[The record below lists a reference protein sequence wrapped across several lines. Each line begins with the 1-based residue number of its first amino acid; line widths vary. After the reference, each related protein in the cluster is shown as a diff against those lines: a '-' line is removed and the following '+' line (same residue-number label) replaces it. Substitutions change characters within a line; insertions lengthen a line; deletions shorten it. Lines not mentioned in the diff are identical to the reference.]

1 MNIIKKGKKIQNDLF
16 GVGKHEQATALVAY
30 MKVLFVNEM
39 AFKSDLNK
47 WKIIDNL
54 LASRGKNYAPSP
66 SIKYKNYSP

>member
-30 MKVLFVNEM
+30 MKVLFVSEM

-54 LASRGKNYAPSP
+54 LASRGENYAPSHR
-66 SIKYKNYSP
+66 